1 MFAPRSVWTNQART
15 AQLTADLPVLPSRVD
30 SLTTEIFRRHLFFPG
45 PTPYVPNLH
54 RSSDRSPASEL
65 CCAPALLAVICR
77 AVLLLPDTDTQAVR
91 PDGKETA
98 PSRTPA
104 IISIS
109 CRYNLASGHCEL
121 LIDCRAQSDYGDIA
135 TVLTA
140 CFLIRQL
147 ETKGLGRDHNGKETP
162 NLAPQI
168 LPGVVQI
175 FLTRK

>member
-1 MFAPRSVWTNQART
+1 MPR
-15 AQLTADLPVLPSRVD
+15 
-30 SLTTEIFRRHLFFPG
+30 
-45 PTPYVPNLH
+45 
-54 RSSDRSPASEL
+54 
-65 CCAPALLAVICR
+65 ALLAVICR

-91 PDGKETA
+91 PDGKQTA
-98 PSRTPA
+98 LPRTPA

-109 CRYNLASGHCEL
+109 CRYNLASGHYQL
-121 LIDCRAQSDYGDIA
+121 LIDCRAQSDHADIA

-168 LPGVVQI
+168 LPGVAQI
-175 FLTRK
+175 F